1 MKKICVVTTTRA
13 ESGLLNN
20 FIQRLCDDD
29 FFDVTLLV
37 SGTHLLKE
45 FGYTISEIKKS
56 NLATHKNRSECI
68 KILKGIFLSQAE
80 RSLRKLE
87 LIETQIL
94 EVEEL
99 LDKEIDGDKSIET
112 LITVPGV
119 GKQLA
124 SSFVAFLGDGSRYP
138 NVSSIGAATGLV
150 PRLDMS
156 STSLRLG
163 HITKKG
169 NSNLRSLLILAAW
182 SHVRAKN
189 GGALKEK
196 YLYMTITQSKS
207 KKVAIVAIAR
217 KIAELMYSLLKNNT
231 QYEKRAPVSIKK
243 LATEALVVAS

>member
-1 MKKICVVTTTRA
+1 MRH
-13 ESGLLNN
+13 NW
-20 FIQRLCDDD
+20 D
-29 FFDVTLLV
+29 
-37 SGTHLLKE
+37 
-45 FGYTISEIKKS
+45 KKS
-56 NLATHKNRSECI
+56 NLATHENRIECI

-80 RSLRKLE
+80 RSLKKLE
-87 LIETQIL
+87 LIEDQIL

-99 LDKEIDGDKSIET
+99 LDKEIDGDKNIAT

-163 HITKKG
+163 HITKTG

-189 GGALKEK
+189 GGALKDK
-196 YLYMTITQSKS
+196 YLYMTKVQSKS
-207 KKVAIVAIAR
+207 KKIAIVAIAR
-217 KIAELMYSLLKNNT
+217 KLAELMYSLLKNNT
-231 QYEKRAPVSIKK
+231 KYEKRTPVPVEK
-243 LATEALVVAS
+243 LATEALAISS